1 MAPLVLSHLV
11 ACAVAAALG
20 AVVATRSRTALRR
33 RDALRWAYEA
43 ARAEVAEA
51 QGHVATARAELE
63 AALQREVAA
72 RDEAEDA
79 KALAATLEAE
89 VVAVR
94 WELDERERRGGA
106 PAAPVAPAAPIAP
119 IAPGDDRAREA
130 LKELEEKSQGVAV
143 LHAALVDAV
152 RQASVW
158 EERAR
163 EAHRA
168 GGAPARLVRIDD
180 ASASAPWLEPR
191 RRAS

>member
-11 ACAVAAALG
+11 ACVVAAVLG
-20 AVVATRSRTALRR
+20 AVLATRSRTALRR
-33 RDALRWAYEA
+33 RDALRWSYEA
-43 ARAEVAEA
+43 ARAEVSEA
-51 QGHVATARAELE
+51 QEREAGTRAELE

-94 WELDERERRGGA
+94 WELDERERRGGGS
-106 PAAPVAPAAPIAP
+106 PQ
-119 IAPGDDRAREA
+119 PGDERAREA

-152 RQASVW
+152 RQANVW
-158 EERAR
+158 EARAR
-163 EAHRA
+163 DAQRA
-168 GGAPARLVRIDD
+168 VGEPAQLIRLDD
-180 ASASAPWLEPR
+180 AGSAIPWIEPR